1 MLSYATEEI
10 AMRYVHHLRI
20 DYKHKKTV
28 QIILTTHRRTG
39 ETIGGLLNAS
49 FG

>member
-10 AMRYVHHLRI
+10 AMRYVLSPYRHTDLANPSS
-20 DYKHKKTV
+20 
-28 QIILTTHRRTG
+28 TG